1 MAIGCAERTF
11 RGALTVDLNAIDATA
26 ARRLDSLVDCYTGHD
41 NIMSCDDFSE
51 SDRQRRV
58 LDLG

>member
-1 MAIGCAERTF
+1 MAIACAERTS
-11 RGALTVDLNAIDATA
+11 RGAFMSTSTPIDVTA

-41 NIMSCDDFSE
+41 NSTRGDDFSE
-51 SDRQRRV
+51 FDHQWRV

>member
-41 NIMSCDDFSE
+41 NSTRGDDFSE
-51 SDRQRRV
+51 FDHQWRV